1 MFFHLFYYAVVMQI
15 LLTYILIQ
23 PKTGTERSTPVA
35 PEVDIP
41 SSDQH
46 VTANDGNENLESKFE
61 FI

>member
-1 MFFHLFYYAVVMQI
+1 MQI